1 MNNIFPVYYPERAT
15 LRKVIYN
22 YNKYEDIDLAKMLSG
37 EQSEILGINI
47 PQIDGKPD
55 PIYTQ
60 MLYVTLQE
68 YMFAEIGFDVEEQF
82 IQRFKAKWDSWSATY
97 HKQLYILD
105 KQSDGLFDRIITRNG
120 TNNITDTGTEKR
132 TVNDTVTGETT
143 GSGDRTEYDVN
154 TQHSSATN
162 NSESTQN
169 KTDTNERDLAHN
181 TVTEQHVSETE
192 VSPEKFSLYSRMVSI
207 TDEFRNKFQ
216 TLFMQVFTTM

>member
-22 YNKYEDIDLAKMLSG
+22 FNKYEDIDLAKMLSG
-37 EQSEILGINI
+37 EQSEILGIEI

-68 YMFAEIGFDVEEQF
+68 YMFAEIGFDIEEQF
-82 IQRFKAKWDSWSATY
+82 IQRFKAKWDSWAATY

-154 TQHSSATN
+154 TQHSSTTN

-169 KTDTNERDLAHN
+169 KTENNERDLAHN